1 MHAQSKARHLA
12 FIEAVVHSMEAVH
25 SDLLTTQVNAYIMHI
40 AYWLHRWMHIVAA
53 RLVWYYTTWRQSYCM
68 RSILILQNRPPAVIQ
83 GTSSDA
89 HRILARVSDQ
99 GEVEFMVMSLDW
111 HNSNFERTYP
121 LEARTNRTMHHSD
134 ACATDKRTDRTIK
147 AQGSHQLDGTTHHH
161 MQRSERSE
169 WESLVSFPDTRPN
182 ANEPS
187 SFGSSVKQS
196 KWMCRSGD
204 GDAGLKDYVTATGTF
219 PPDR

>member
-1 MHAQSKARHLA
+1 
-12 FIEAVVHSMEAVH
+12 METI
-25 SDLLTTQVNAYIMHI
+25 LLYAIDPDPSEQA
-40 AYWLHRWMHIVAA
+40 
-53 RLVWYYTTWRQSYCM
+53 
-68 RSILILQNRPPAVIQ
+68 AVIQ

-111 HNSNFERTYP
+111 HNSNIERTYP

-161 MQRSERSE
+161 MQRGERSE
-169 WESLVSFPDTRPN
+169 
-182 ANEPS
+182 
-187 SFGSSVKQS
+187 
-196 KWMCRSGD
+196 
-204 GDAGLKDYVTATGTF
+204 
-219 PPDR
+219 